1 MNIIKLISKEIKN
14 IFIFFGLKKNYLI
27 NINKTNI
34 LKFGNYQSSFI
45 IFIAKKFGIDSI
57 VLAKRIVNF
66 IKLKGLINKIDI
78 IYPGFINF
86 FINIKFIENLILNY
100 IKSKRI
106 GIKKLKS
113 HKIVI
118 DYSSPN
124 IAKEMHVGHLRST
137 IIGDAYYR
145 IVLFLGLNV
154 IKVNHI
160 GDWGTQFGMLI
171 AYMVKKK
178 ITKSKIKMS
187 QLENYYCLAKISY
200 KKDSIFCKLSKK
212 YLVKLQH
219 GDKFCINLWKKILL
233 YSIKK
238 NQIIYDKLNVTLN
251 NNDIY
256 GESFYNNLLPFIIN
270 DLIKKKIAFNLNGN
284 IIIFLN
290 EFKNKNGDKMGVI
303 IKKND
308 GSYLYSAIDIACAK
322 YRYETLKAD
331 KIVYFV
337 DSRQN
342 QYLMQIFKIVRK
354 AGYVPK
360 NVYMKHYMF
369 GMILNTNGKPFK
381 TRDGFNIKLIAFL
394 NESILRAK
402 ILINSKNPNIKKKEL
417 EKLSK
422 IVGIGS
428 IKYNDLS
435 RNRVHNYIFNWNNML
450 NFSGNTYIYIQYAYA
465 RISSIIE
472 RNFKNKK
479 VLIYIIDIKQK
490 YEIKLANKLI
500 QLEEIL
506 ISVYNKATP
515 NILCSYLYDI
525 SVLFSSFYEKCSI
538 IKSNNYQIL
547 NSRMKLLLLTRKTLK
562 LGLYLLGIRT
572 SNKM

>member
-1 MNIIKLISKEIKN
+1 MNINMLISKKIKN
-14 IFIFFGLKKNYLI
+14 VFLFFGLKNIYSI

-34 LKFGNYQSSFI
+34 EKFGNYQLNFI
-45 IFIAKKFGIDSI
+45 IFISKKFGIDSI
-57 VLAKRIVNF
+57 ILAKKLIYF
-66 IKLKGLINKIDI
+66 IKLNGIVDKIDI
-78 IYPGFINF
+78 IYPGFMNF
-86 FINIKFIENLILNY
+86 FINIKFIKNLILDY
-100 IKSKRI
+100 IKSNRI
-106 GIKKLKS
+106 GIKKLKF
-113 HKIVI
+113 KNIVI

-145 IVLFLGLNV
+145 IILFLGLNA
-154 IKVNHI
+154 IKANHI
-160 GDWGTQFGMLI
+160 GDWGAQFGMLI
-171 AYMVKKK
+171 AYIVKKK
-178 ITKSKIKMS
+178 IKKSEIKIS
-187 QLENYYCLAKISY
+187 CLENYYCLAKIIY
-200 KKDSIFCKLSKK
+200 KKDPYFCKLSKK
-212 YLVKLQH
+212 YLVKLQNR
-219 GDKFCINLWKKILL
+219 DQFCIKLWKKILL
-233 YSIKK
+233 NSIKK

-251 NNDIY
+251 YNDIY
-256 GESFYNNLLPFIIN
+256 GESFYHNLLPNIIN
-270 DLIKKKIAFNLNGN
+270 DLIKKKIALNNNGN

-290 EFKNKNGDKMGVI
+290 EFKNKYGNKMGVI
-303 IKKND
+303 IKKKD

-322 YRYETLKAD
+322 YRCEILKAN
-331 KIVYFV
+331 KIIYFV

-342 QYLMQIFKIVRK
+342 QYLLQIFKIVKK

-369 GMILNTNGKPFK
+369 GMILNKNGKPFK
-381 TRDGFNIKLIAFL
+381 TRDGSNIKLIKLL

-402 ILINSKNPNIKKKEL
+402 IIIKNKNPNIKTKEL
-417 EKLSK
+417 YKLAK

-450 NFSGNTYIYIQYAYA
+450 NFNGNTYIYIQYAYA

-472 RNFKNKK
+472 RNCKNKK
-479 VLIYIIDIKQK
+479 ILIYSINIKKK

-506 ISVYNKATP
+506 FLIYKKATP
-515 NILCSYLYDI
+515 NILCSYLYDV
-525 SVLFSSFYEKCSI
+525 SVIFSSFYEKYSI
-538 IKSNNYQIL
+538 INSKNFKTI
-547 NSRMKLLLLTRKTLK
+547 NSRLKLILLTRKTLK
-562 LGLYLLGIRT
+562 LGLNLLGIKI